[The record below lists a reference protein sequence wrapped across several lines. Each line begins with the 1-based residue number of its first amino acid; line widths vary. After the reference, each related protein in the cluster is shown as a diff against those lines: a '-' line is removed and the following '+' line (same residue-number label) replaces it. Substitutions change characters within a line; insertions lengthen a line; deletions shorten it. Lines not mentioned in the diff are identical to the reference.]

1 MVVSTIDLGNG
12 HDRAMA
18 AEVEANDGR
27 AAVRRRRRV
36 WSREEKRRIV
46 AECLEPGASVSL
58 VARRHDLNTNML
70 FTWRRQLG
78 AGEVPPAEP
87 VSFVPAA
94 ITAEGSAVPCPRGR
108 GRIEIVLASGAQ
120 VIVGMDVEE
129 SALARVIK
137 VLSRQR

>member
-58 VARRHDLNTNML
+58 IARRHDLNTNML

-78 AGEVPPAEP
+78 AGEAAPAQA

-120 VIVGMDVEE
+120 VIVGMDVDE

>member
-1 MVVSTIDLGNG
+1 
-12 HDRAMA
+12 MA
-18 AEVEANDGR
+18 ADMEASDGR
-27 AAVRRRRRV
+27 AAVQRRRRV
-36 WSREEKRRIV
+36 WSLEEKRLIV

-78 AGEVPPAEP
+78 AGGAAPAQP

-94 ITAEGSAVPCPRGR
+94 ITAEGSAVPCSRGS

-120 VIVGMDVEE
+120 VIVSMDVDE
-129 SALARVIK
+129 SALARVIT
-137 VLSRQR
+137 VPPSCSASSSRRR

>member
-1 MVVSTIDLGNG
+1 
-12 HDRAMA
+12 MA
-18 AEVEANDGR
+18 AEVEASDGR
-27 AAVRRRRRV
+27 AAVPRRRRV
-36 WSREEKRRIV
+36 WSRAEKRRIV

-78 AGEVPPAEP
+78 AGDAAPARP

-94 ITAEGSAVPCPRGR
+94 ITAAGSATPYPRGS

-120 VIVGMDVEE
+120 VIVGMDVDE

-137 VLSRQR
+137 VLSRQQ

>member
-1 MVVSTIDLGNG
+1 M
-12 HDRAMA
+12 AA
-18 AEVEANDGR
+18 AEVEASNGQ
-27 AAVRRRRRV
+27 AAVQRRRRV

-78 AGEVPPAEP
+78 AGDAAPAQP

-94 ITAEGSAVPCPRGR
+94 ITAEGSAAPCPRG
-108 GRIEIVLASGAQ
+108 GSRIEIVLASGAR
-120 VIVGMDVEE
+120 VIVGTGVDE
-129 SALARVIK
+129 STLARVIK
-137 VLSRQR
+137 VLLRQR

>member
-1 MVVSTIDLGNG
+1 MSAEVGSSD
-12 HDRAMA
+12 DRA
-18 AEVEANDGR
+18 VEQ
-27 AAVRRRRRV
+27 RRRRV
-36 WSREEKRRIV
+36 WSLEEKRRIV
-46 AECLEPGASVSL
+46 AESLEPGASVSL

-78 AGEVPPAEP
+78 ADEAAAAQP

-94 ITAEGSAVPCPRGR
+94 ITAAGSAVPCPRGS

-120 VIVGMDVEE
+120 VIVGMDVDEA
-129 SALARVIK
+129 ALARVIK